1 MTKKPRG
8 RPRSYDPEKALGA
21 ALETF
26 WEAGFTATSLD
37 DLAAATGMNRPSLY
51 AAFGDKKSIYLKS
64 FEAFAGSLR
73 TALREAMGADMP
85 LGRALEIFYGAAIE
99 IYLSGPHGPRGCFI
113 ACTAPA
119 EAARDADIR
128 AALHDVLKEIDAA
141 LTMMFSRA
149 QAKGEIAKEAD
160 AAALAQLAAAV
171 LHSIALR
178 ARAGETRD
186 GLHALARQAVKS
198 LSQETE

>member
-1 MTKKPRG
+1 M
-8 RPRSYDPEKALGA
+8 EA

-26 WEAGFTATSLD
+26 WEAGFTGTSLD
-37 DLAAATGMNRPSLY
+37 ELAAATGMNRPSLY

-64 FEAFAGSLR
+64 FELFAGSLR
-73 TALREAMGADMP
+73 AALREAMTAEMP
-85 LGRALEIFYGAAIE
+85 LDRKLETFYGAAID

-113 ACTAPA
+113 SCTAPA

-128 AALHDVLKEIDAA
+128 AALHNVLKEIDGA
-141 LTMMFSRA
+141 LEMIFSSA
-149 QAKGEIAKEAD
+149 QAKDEITKSAD
-160 AAALAQLAAAV
+160 AASLAQLAAAV

-186 GLHALARQAVKS
+186 SLHALARQAVKS
-198 LSQETE
+198 LA